1 MNSKTPKQSIS
12 NRIFANRHVQR
23 ATLAGSALIATIG
36 GASAEGG
43 VINTT
48 MISGIFEDLGV
59 IFPSIGNMVVTILPT
74 ILILAVVGFAIKFFD
89 KILAIFDK
97 VIH

>member
-36 GASAEGG
+36 GASAE

-59 IFPSIGNMVVTILPT
+59 IFPAIGNMVVTILPT
-74 ILILAVVGFAIKFFD
+74 IMILAVVGFAIKFFD